1 MAIAASTPEV
11 PVKSE
16 RVTSDREVLALQAR
30 GVRRY
35 FGETA
40 ALESASLAVR
50 RGEVHALLGENG
62 SGKSTLIKVL
72 SGVLRSDSGEVL
84 YYGDRV
90 AFRSPRAAQRAGI
103 VTVYQETL
111 VVEELSVLDNVFLG
125 TDGFFRHEDTREAEQ
140 SRAVAVLGELGFG
153 TFDLERPLWTFSLAQ
168 RQIVTIV
175 RALVRPWTLLI
186 LDESTSAL
194 DQEDRDR
201 LFDVVRAAATGDR
214 SVIFTTHRMD
224 EVEQIADAATVL
236 RAGSTAGSLTR
247 SELSRQHVLDLM
259 SNGQHAAELVL
270 GSSPVRQHR
279 TAVPATDVLRA
290 EAVVLVPEGPSIS
303 LSVHAGEILGLAG
316 LEGQGQTRFLECAA
330 GVNPPVSGSFSIA
343 RNGGFERVSGY
354 RDAYRKGIAY
364 VPRDRK
370 REGLF
375 LAQSVLDNLALP
387 NFGRFSRAGLIQR
400 RRLLKWLHTYTDELK
415 LDRRRFRGQV
425 GSLSGGNQQ
434 KVLLGRWMASQPAL
448 LILNDPLRGVD
459 AVTKQE
465 LYEILRALA
474 ADGLSLLFLS
484 TEMAELL
491 TLCERV
497 VVFHDSSVIA
507 VLQDETLTEARI
519 IDSMFGRKPD
529 DPSDAA

>member
-1 MAIAASTPEV
+1 VAIAASTPEV

-434 KVLLGRWMASQPAL
+434 KVLIGRWL
-448 LILNDPLRGVD
+448 LATPRILLLYDITRGVD
-459 AVTKQE
+459 IGTKHD
-465 LYEILRALA
+465 LYELIVKLAGEGKAILLY
-474 ADGLSLLFLS
+474 SS
-484 TEMAELL
+484 ETEEMAHLCHRVLVMRGGRPVAELAGDEL
-491 TLCERV
+491 DAEAIVAAAVGEETRV
-497 VVFHDSSVIA
+497 GV
-507 VLQDETLTEARI
+507 
-519 IDSMFGRKPD
+519 
-529 DPSDAA
+529 